1 MKTILSLPLYGALG
15 IALYFSGVSAM
26 EKPFEFFAILV
37 IVGLIDFVSASMSRV

>member
-26 EKPFEFFAILV
+26 DKPFAFFAIMV
-37 IVGLIDFVSASMSRV
+37 IVGLIDFVSSRASN